1 MTVSQ
6 SHHHH
11 HHQHTHKQASSQ
23 PSLDYNPQ
31 QDYPVPTHLSDPPS
45 SVPTLTRVSVT
56 PEDTCLVDN
65 SIPYH
70 QQPEPPLLPKTQVKR
85 TEESLP
91 LVSTATSDSNTVDCS
106 VHDRHQLLLLTST
119 HNEEKAMNHVTYDNK
134 IESDELMDTRE
145 GKDGRQFLL

>member
-1 MTVSQ
+1 MAVSQ

-11 HHQHTHKQASSQ
+11 HQHTQKQASSQ
-23 PSLDYNPQ
+23 LSLDYPQ
-31 QDYPVPTHLSDPPS
+31 QDYPIPTHPSDPLS

-56 PEDTCLVDN
+56 SEDTCLVDN

-91 LVSTATSDSNTVDCS
+91 LVLTATSDSKTVDCS

-119 HNEEKAMNHVTYDNK
+119 ANEEKAMNHVTYDNK